1 MKKKFD
7 EFLKENEVPVFML
20 ISVVII
26 LTVVITCMVI
36 G

>member
-1 MKKKFD
+1 MKKRFN
-7 EFLKENEVPVFML
+7 EFLNENEVPVFML

-26 LTVVITCMVI
+26 LTVVVTCMVI